1 MRVPL
6 EPASFFLSSATRPRC
21 SSMRP
26 RWTGWHAKRHPTNS
40 WPSSLVNST
49 SNSRAYSFC
58 LSSRQAHSQA
68 KFSVVLKQRVRP
80 GRAASE
86 IILGP
91 RRGGQV
97 AAIDGGAARCVR
109 DDCPVAK
116 ELRDE
121 FDIRRFTASRAGTG
135 EFKQR
140 RSSCEFLMV
149 DGLINLR
156 SISGIFMKKSQFL
169 LSLSRRGG
177 CGTMFKAL
185 RPAWVLSFAGQ
196 ASTHNSHPVQS
207 SGAT

>member
-1 MRVPL
+1 MQNGIH
-6 EPASFFLSSATRPRC
+6 EFL
-21 SSMRP
+21 
-26 RWTGWHAKRHPTNS
+26 AKFLGELHQQF
-40 WPSSLVNST
+40 T
-49 SNSRAYSFC
+49 SILILFIE
-58 LSSRQAHSQA
+58 RQAHSQA

-140 RSSCEFLMV
+140 AKQLRIL
-149 DGLINLR
+149 DG
-156 SISGIFMKKSQFL
+156 
-169 LSLSRRGG
+169 
-177 CGTMFKAL
+177 
-185 RPAWVLSFAGQ
+185 
-196 ASTHNSHPVQS
+196 
-207 SGAT
+207 